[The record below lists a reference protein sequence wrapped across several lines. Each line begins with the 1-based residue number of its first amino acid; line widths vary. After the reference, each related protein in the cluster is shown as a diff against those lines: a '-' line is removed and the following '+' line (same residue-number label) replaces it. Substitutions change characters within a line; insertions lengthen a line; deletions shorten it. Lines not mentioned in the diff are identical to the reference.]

1 MFAPNIG
8 IWANNIFVS
17 TYFLP
22 TVNECLLWRRHPSAP
37 SLNKGCSMEVGQLER
52 RRSHD
57 PVQTLNVDCQRAN
70 EERVKNA

>member
-1 MFAPNIG
+1 MFAPDIG
-8 IWANNIFVS
+8 IWANSIFVS

-22 TVNECLLWRRHPSAP
+22 MVNECLLWRRHPSAP
-37 SLNKGCSMEVGQLER
+37 SLNKECSMEFGQLKR
-52 RRSHD
+52 RRNHD